1 MKNYKSFDLLKEISY
16 ERMGATAEETKC
28 AEYILEKVK
37 ELGINDVVIEEF
49 PIDLPQIHKAKFE
62 VLEPVYKEYE
72 VTGYGMT
79 GSTSP
84 EGIEAGFEYIGEAH
98 NLDLHD
104 IKGKVVLCHKRVGLK
119 TYKALLEKG
128 AVGFITFSGSVYD
141 DYSITD
147 LEWNIMRPV
156 HYNNGKIPGVTLRA
170 REAHNLIL
178 SKPKKV
184 RLTLIQ
190 DENQAPSRNVVATI
204 PGTDLAHEVVVF
216 TAHYDSVRFSTG
228 AYDNGTGST
237 TIYELLAF
245 FKEHQPRRTLK
256 FVWCGAEERGLLG
269 SKAYCE
275 AHKDELD
282 SYKLCIN
289 VDMTGV
295 VLGFD
300 IACCTSEKE
309 LVSYIDYLGKEVGFE
324 IKPRQGVYS
333 SDSTPFAD
341 NGVPGVSFARLAPMG
356 GAEIHSRKDVL
367 NFLDEENYYKTCKF
381 IEVFAQRVVN
391 AVQVPVKRIIPDNMK
406 EELDFYNLRKERPER

>member
-1 MKNYKSFDLLKEISY
+1 MKNYNSFDFLKKISY
-16 ERMGATAEETKC
+16 ERMGATENETKC
-28 AEYILEKVK
+28 AHQILDEVK
-37 ELGINDVVIEEF
+37 NLGVDCCIEEF
-49 PIDLPQIHKAKFE
+49 PIDFPQIKKAKFE
-62 VLEPVYKEYE
+62 VLEPEYKEYE

-79 GSTSP
+79 GNTP
-84 EGIEAGFEYIGEAH
+84 EDGIEGGFVYIGEST
-98 NLDLHD
+98 NLDLYD
-104 IKGKVVLCHKRVGLK
+104 IEGKIVLCHKRVPLK
-119 TYKALLEKG
+119 TYKQLLERK
-128 AVGFITFSGSVYD
+128 AIGFVVFSGSVYD

-147 LEWNIMRPV
+147 LDWNVLRSV
-156 HYNNGKIPGVTLRA
+156 HYSNGKIPGVTLRA

-178 SKPKKV
+178 SNPTKV
-184 RLTLIQ
+184 RLTLLE
-190 DENQAPSRNVVATI
+190 DEGSANSRNVVATI
-204 PGTDLAHEVVVF
+204 PGSDLANEVVVF

-237 TIYELLAF
+237 TILELLAY

-256 FVWCGAEERGLLG
+256 FVWCGSEEKGLLG

-300 IACCTSEKE
+300 IACCTSEND
-309 LVSYIDYLGKEVGFE
+309 LVSYISYLAKEKGFD
-324 IKPRQGVYS
+324 IRAKQGVYS

-341 NGVPGVSFARLAPMG
+341 NGIPAVSFARIAPMG

-367 NFLDEENYYKTCKF
+367 NFLDAKNYYKTCEF
-381 IEVFAQRVVN
+381 IEYFADRVVN
-391 AVQVPVKRIIPDNMK
+391 AQIVPVNKVIPNNMK
-406 EELDFYNLRKERPER
+406 DELDYYNLRKERP